1 MENEAKKLYISRD
14 VFGVKP
20 GDVTR
25 AYIKDDPSENPVYLA
40 VFSQEK
46 KFLGLIPHKKYFLA
60 NLTDFTLLG
69 SSQRSLQDMKQLYNE
84 TIANPKAISRNYR
97 PLYQNYSDLLAI
109 KKQLTGEL
117 LAAVIED
124 GSWTGSLVLSQ
135 NKIYVDVRYNG
146 KLIERQDFKI
156 YRNLPAVTFSDW
168 DAKSEK
174 NPELS
179 NRNVY
184 WSSAPLID
192 NPKARIDQ
200 IFQSTELPE
209 YEEITKTLLIWQFYD
224 CLWKHTVNTDLFK
237 MPKGR

>member
-1 MENEAKKLYISRD
+1 M
-14 VFGVKP
+14 
-20 GDVTR
+20 
-25 AYIKDDPSENPVYLA
+25 
-40 VFSQEK
+40 
-46 KFLGLIPHKKYFLA
+46 
-60 NLTDFTLLG
+60 
-69 SSQRSLQDMKQLYNE
+69 
-84 TIANPKAISRNYR
+84 
-97 PLYQNYSDLLAI
+97 
-109 KKQLTGEL
+109 
-117 LAAVIED
+117 AAVIED

>member
-1 MENEAKKLYISRD
+1 MKNEAEKLYISRD

-25 AYIKDDPSENPVYLA
+25 AYIKDDPSDNPAYLA

-46 KFLGLIPHKKYFLA
+46 KFLGLIPYKKYFLA

-69 SSQRSLQDMKQLYNE
+69 SSRRSLRDMKQVYNK
-84 TIANPKAISRNYR
+84 TIANPKAISENYR

-117 LAAVIED
+117 LAAIVED
-124 GSWTGSLVLSQ
+124 GSWSGSLVLSQ

-146 KLIERQDFKI
+146 KLVERQDFAI
-156 YRNLPAVTFSDW
+156 YENLPAVTFSDW
-168 DAKSEK
+168 DAKSKK

-179 NRNVY
+179 NRHVY
-184 WSSAPLID
+184 WSSVPLID
-192 NPKARIDQ
+192 NPKTRADQ
-200 IFQSTELPE
+200 PFQSTELPE
-209 YEEITKTLLIWQFYD
+209 NEEITKTFLIWQFHE
-224 CLWKHTVNTDLFK
+224 CLWSYTINTDSY
-237 MPKGR
+237 PNP